1 MKSSR
6 RAQEEKTKLEKETAG
21 CESRLNKAQEDIR
34 KLEEDREKRDRE
46 KNEDIKGAFLYQRK
60 DELRAGKIT
69 AETLSAAL
77 SDSEGKADKAN
88 ETVKSQEK
96 EAEALRIRKE
106 KIASGIEA
114 DEILLKETE
123 ERLNEILDGKT
134 LDELMQEQ
142 LSFSE
147 QIPLLDAVKS
157 ALKAACEQKE
167 EIGRQED
174 VMQLRGWT
182 NSKLWFKS
190 TN

>member
-1 MKSSR
+1 MNNENLQKPKKLALFSETESLDVEISPLMKSSR

-123 ERLNEILDGKT
+123 ERLNENLD
-134 LDELMQEQ
+134 
-142 LSFSE
+142 
-147 QIPLLDAVKS
+147 
-157 ALKAACEQKE
+157 
-167 EIGRQED
+167 
-174 VMQLRGWT
+174 
-182 NSKLWFKS
+182 
-190 TN
+190 

>member
-1 MKSSR
+1 MM
-6 RAQEEKTKLEKETAG
+6 
-21 CESRLNKAQEDIR
+21 SRLNKAQEDIR

-106 KIASGIEA
+106 KIAS
-114 DEILLKETE
+114 
-123 ERLNEILDGKT
+123 RN
-134 LDELMQEQ
+134 
-142 LSFSE
+142 
-147 QIPLLDAVKS
+147 
-157 ALKAACEQKE
+157 
-167 EIGRQED
+167 
-174 VMQLRGWT
+174 
-182 NSKLWFKS
+182 
-190 TN
+190 

>member
-1 MKSSR
+1 MNASDSLR
-6 RAQEEKTKLEKETAG
+6 LCTMDMVARINAG

-77 SDSEGKADKAN
+77 SDSEGKAHKAN

-123 ERLNEILDGKT
+123 ERLNEILDG
-134 LDELMQEQ
+134 
-142 LSFSE
+142 
-147 QIPLLDAVKS
+147 ILLHHIFLTADFFFLFTS
-157 ALKAACEQKE
+157 
-167 EIGRQED
+167 G
-174 VMQLRGWT
+174 
-182 NSKLWFKS
+182 F
-190 TN
+190 

>member
-1 MKSSR
+1 MLFRS
-6 RAQEEKTKLEKETAG
+6 AG

-142 LSFSE
+142 LSFS
-147 QIPLLDAVKS
+147 DA
-157 ALKAACEQKE
+157 LPF
-167 EIGRQED
+167 
-174 VMQLRGWT
+174 L
-182 NSKLWFKS
+182 
-190 TN
+190 

>member
-1 MKSSR
+1 MCAS
-6 RAQEEKTKLEKETAG
+6 AG
-21 CESRLNKAQEDIR
+21 FHK
-34 KLEEDREKRDRE
+34 
-46 KNEDIKGAFLYQRK
+46 RK

-174 VMQLRGWT
+174 VMQKDSVELTRRSFAVATSGGRFAAKGCSNEPQT
-182 NSKLWFKS
+182 GQGSPSFNSALTLVNS
-190 TN
+190 LI